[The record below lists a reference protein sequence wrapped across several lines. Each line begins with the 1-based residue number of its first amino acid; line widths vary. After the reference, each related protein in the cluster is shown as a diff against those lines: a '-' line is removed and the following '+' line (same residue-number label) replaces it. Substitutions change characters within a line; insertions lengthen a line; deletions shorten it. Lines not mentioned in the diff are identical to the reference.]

1 MAEALVRYEV
11 ADGVATLT
19 LDRPEKRNAL
29 DQALIAA
36 LKDGL
41 ERAAGDDAVRVVAI
55 RGEGPDFCAGVD
67 LADLE
72 RIARMGEEESLADA
86 RSLGDL
92 FVRMRNHPRP
102 LVAVVH
108 GHALGGGCGIA
119 TSCDLVLTRD
129 DATFGYPEVH
139 LGFVPALVM
148 TILRRKM
155 GEGRAF
161 ELATRGHRFSGAE
174 AERIGLANRAFPAD
188 AFDEDVRA
196 YLTDLAKRPASSVT
210 LTKALLHELDGLGFE
225 EGIARAAE
233 VNAEARR
240 SDACREGVRRFLERR
255 SRTS

>member
-1 MAEALVRYEV
+1 MAEELLRYEV

-36 LKDGL
+36 LKNGL
-41 ERAAGDDAVRVVAI
+41 ERAADDESVRVVAI
-55 RGEGPDFCAGVD
+55 RGAGEDFCAGVD
-67 LADLE
+67 LADLKRVTE
-72 RIARMGEEESLADA
+72 MGEEESLADA

-92 FVRMRNHPRP
+92 FVRMRAHPRP

-119 TSCDLVLTRD
+119 TACDLVLARE
-129 DATFGYPEVH
+129 DAIFGYPEVH

-148 TILRRKM
+148 TILRRKV

-161 ELATRGHRFSGAE
+161 ELAARGHRFSGAE
-174 AERIGLANRAFPAD
+174 AERIGLANQAFSAD
-188 AFDEDVRA
+188 AFDDDARA
-196 YLTDLAKRPASSVT
+196 YLEDLAKRPVSSVT
-210 LTKALLHELDGLGFE
+210 LTKSLLHELDELGFD

-233 VNAEARR
+233 VNAAAR
-240 SDACREGVRRFLERR
+240 STEACREGVRRFLERR
-255 SRTS
+255 SKTS